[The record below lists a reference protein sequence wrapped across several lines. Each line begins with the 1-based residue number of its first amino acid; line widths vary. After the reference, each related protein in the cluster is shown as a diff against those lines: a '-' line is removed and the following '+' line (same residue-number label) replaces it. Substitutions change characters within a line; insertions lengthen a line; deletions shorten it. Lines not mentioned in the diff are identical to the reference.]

1 MGFLKSKTLGFAAVL
16 AAFGAAQATLPAVQ
30 NFISP
35 DLYGWLTVGIAVT
48 VAVLRVVT
56 TKPLSEK

>member
-1 MGFLKSKTLGFAAVL
+1 MLKSKTLMFAALL
-16 AAFGAAQATLPAVQ
+16 AAFGAAQSTLPAVRD
-30 NFISP
+30 FVSP
-35 DLYGWLTVGIAVT
+35 DLYGYITLAVAVL